1 MNMNALTLEKFS
13 FSYTRAPTPLL
24 FVEELKVNSGETI
37 ALVGRNG
44 SGKSTLLMSLA
55 GLLKPQTGRRTSS
68 IPQAKV
74 AFVFQT
80 PCLDKKLTVQENLV
94 LFGKIW
100 GMSVEA
106 IEARIE
112 ALNSSLHLN
121 ELLKKTVNTLSGG
134 QQRRADLARALLV
147 GPRVLFLD
155 EPTTGLDLIAQR
167 EFWSVLAETRKT
179 EPELTIICATHH
191 SAELGLFG
199 RFVFID
205 AGRINANVNQSAL
218 LAMLPR
224 DTLEVNTR
232 DSAENLVRDL
242 GPDYGLK
249 TTIVAHDKVVIHSE
263 NAASTLE
270 QLKTRENLGAQM
282 ESVLIRKTSLSD
294 ALWQILS
301 QPSTTSGIHIPAGTT
316 P

>member
-1 MNMNALTLEKFS
+1 MNLNALTLEKFS
-13 FSYTRAPTPLL
+13 FSYDPSRTPLL
-24 FVEELKVNSGETI
+24 FVEDLRIDSGETV

-55 GLLKPQTGRRTSS
+55 GLLKPQSGSRTSS
-68 IPQAKV
+68 IPQANV

-80 PCLDKKLTVQENLV
+80 PCLDKKLTVHENLT

-100 GMSVEA
+100 GMSNKA
-106 IEARIE
+106 IESKIE
-112 ALNSSLHLN
+112 ALNPSLHLQ

-147 GPRVLFLD
+147 GPQVLFLD

-179 EPELTIICATHH
+179 NPQLTIVCATHH

-205 AGRINANVNQSAL
+205 AGRINAYVDQSAL
-218 LAMLPR
+218 LSMLPR
-224 DTLEVNTR
+224 ETLEVNTR
-232 DSAENLVRDL
+232 DSAENLVHAL
-242 GPDYGLK
+242 GQEQNLK
-249 TTIVAHDKVVIHSE
+249 TSIVAHDKVVIHSHD
-263 NAASTLE
+263 AASALE
-270 QLKTRENLGAQM
+270 RIKNRETLGAQM

-301 QPSTTSGIHIPAGTT
+301 QTSNETAIDDRAGVTR
-316 P
+316 

>member
-1 MNMNALTLEKFS
+1 
-13 FSYTRAPTPLL
+13 APTPLL